1 MSTAPPLSAPAVL
14 LHAGQLLAPLWW
26 LLVLATVA
34 GLCGGLATPWL
45 LSTVNL
51 ALHAPSGEGGA
62 FIAAFSAL
70 CVLSLG
76 GSALAGGLNSILG
89 QKLIAAL
96 RKDIS
101 ARILRAPIAKLED
114 YRSHRLMAVLTTD
127 VDTVSAFTFNMSGY
141 AIALA
146 VTLGSIG
153 YLAALSPAACV
164 MAMIFLGFG
173 AVAKRFAQRR
183 WIRDYEAVRH
193 AQDDLHGQYRAI
205 IDGAKEL
212 KLHQPRRA
220 LVFGARLGGAAD
232 LICMH
237 KSRAMTLY
245 WVADAVGTGGV
256 FVLIGLLIATHGVL
270 GMDSVALSG
279 AVIVLLYVRGPMEL
293 LGSALPMFDQ
303 ARIALGRIA
312 QLSLS
317 LADSEPGLTLARP
330 ADKAPPTFTSITL
343 VAMTYRFPPTQGDTP
358 FALGPL
364 DLHLE
369 RGELVFIV
377 GANGSGKTTLV
388 KLLLGLYAPSSG
400 AMLRDGVA
408 VTAER
413 RDDYRQL
420 FSPIF
425 SDYFLFDEVACDL
438 QEGAA
443 RALLERF
450 GLAGKVSLEGSR
462 FSTTDLSTGQR
473 KRLALVEALLER
485 RPILITDEWA
495 ADQDPDFRRLFY
507 EDLLPELKR
516 EGRTLI
522 VVSHDDRYFH
532 LADRIVRMAGGR
544 IVEDTRAVRPG
555 MGLENAP

>member
-1 MSTAPPLSAPAVL
+1 MSANARLSASAVL
-14 LHAGQLLAPLWW
+14 LHAGQLLAPLWR
-26 LLVLATVA
+26 LLAIATVA

-51 ALHAPSGEGGA
+51 ALHAPSGEEGTP
-62 FIAAFSAL
+62 IASFVAL
-70 CVLSLG
+70 CALSLG
-76 GSALAGGLNSILG
+76 GTALAGALNSILG

-101 ARILRAPIAKLED
+101 ARILRAPIARLED

-164 MAMIFLGFG
+164 MAMLFLGLG
-173 AVAKRFAQRR
+173 AAAKRFAQHR

-193 AQDDLHGQYRAI
+193 AQDDLHRQYRSI
-205 IDGAKEL
+205 IEGAKEL

-232 LICMH
+232 LICRH

-245 WVADAVGTGGV
+245 WVADVAGTGGV
-256 FVLIGLLIATHGVL
+256 FILIGLLIAAHGAL
-270 GMDSVALSG
+270 AMDSVALSG
-279 AVIVLLYVRGPMEL
+279 AVLVLLYVRGPIEL

-312 QLSLS
+312 QLSEA
-317 LADSEPGLTLARP
+317 LADGEPGLTLAKP
-330 ADKAPPTFTSITL
+330 AAIAPPTFTNIAL
-343 VAMTYRFPPTQGDTP
+343 VAITYRFPPKQDGTP

-364 DLHLE
+364 DLRLE

-400 AMLRDGVA
+400 TVLKDGVA

-425 SDYFLFDEVACDL
+425 SDYFLFDDIACDL
-438 QEGAA
+438 REGAA
-443 RALLERF
+443 GALLERF
-450 GLAGKVSLEGSR
+450 GLAGKVSLEGGR

-507 EDLLPELKR
+507 EELLPELKR

-544 IVEDTRAVRPG
+544 IVEDAQAVRPRIG
-555 MGLENAP
+555 MENAP

>member
-1 MSTAPPLSAPAVL
+1 MSANAPLSASAVL
-14 LHAGQLLAPLWW
+14 LHAGQLLAPLWR
-26 LLVLATVA
+26 LLAIATAA

-51 ALHAPSGEGGA
+51 ALHAPSGEEA
-62 FIAAFSAL
+62 TPIISFVAL
-70 CVLSLG
+70 CGLSLG
-76 GSALAGGLNSILG
+76 GTALAGALNSILG

-101 ARILRAPIAKLED
+101 ARILRAPIARLED

-164 MAMIFLGFG
+164 MAMLFLGLS
-173 AVAKRFAQRR
+173 AAAKRFAQHR

-193 AQDDLHGQYRAI
+193 AQDDLHRQYRSI
-205 IDGAKEL
+205 IEGAKEL

-220 LVFGARLGGAAD
+220 LVFGTRLGGAAD
-232 LICMH
+232 LICRH

-245 WVADAVGTGGV
+245 WVADVAGTGGI
-256 FVLIGLLIATHGVL
+256 FILIGLLIAAHGAL

-279 AVIVLLYVRGPMEL
+279 AVIVLLYVRGPIEL
-293 LGSALPMFDQ
+293 LGSALPMLDQ
-303 ARIALGRIA
+303 ARIALERIA
-312 QLSLS
+312 RLSQA
-317 LADSEPGLTLARP
+317 LADSEPGLMLAKR
-330 ADKAPPTFTSITL
+330 AAKAPPTFTSITL
-343 VAMTYRFPPTQGDTP
+343 TAIIYRFPAMEGAP
-358 FALGPL
+358 FVLGPL
-364 DLHLE
+364 DLRLE

-400 AMLRDGVA
+400 TVWQDGVA

-425 SDYFLFDEVACDL
+425 SDYFLFDEIACDL
-438 QEGAA
+438 REGAA
-443 RALLERF
+443 SALLERF
-450 GLAGKVSLEGSR
+450 DLAGKVSLEGGR

-507 EDLLPELKR
+507 EELLPELKR

-532 LADRIVRMAGGR
+532 LADRIVRMAEGR
-544 IVEDTRAVRPG
+544 IVEDAQAVRPRIG
-555 MGLENAP
+555 MENAP